1 MRMREVKLNDF
12 YETESIRNFN
22 QQIKDEFAKN
32 IKTLEAELLQ
42 LNELLIRKGNLI
54 NNGTET

>member
-1 MRMREVKLNDF
+1 MREVKLNDF